1 VSAPD
6 ERALAVN
13 GHECRIWVK
22 GSGERLGYLAGLG
35 GLPEWSPFLE
45 RLAERRRVVVPSLP
59 GFFGATGHEQL
70 DGIEE
75 WVAMALDLLEGAGL
89 EDADLIGASIGG
101 MIAAEVAAFSRA
113 SVNRLVLIAPFGLYA
128 DAEPVADVFARPP
141 AELTAAWTSSAQAL
155 VERFSPPQDE
165 EGAQEF
171 LLELYRA
178 NVAAA
183 RLIWPFGDRG
193 LRRRLHRITASTLLV
208 WGSADRLIP
217 ASYAKRF
224 ADGIA
229 GETSIRSIE
238 GAGHLVDLDAPDA
251 VAEAVLEFLGA

>member
-6 ERALAVN
+6 ERTLAVN
-13 GHECRIWVK
+13 GHECRVWVK
-22 GSGERLGYLAGLG
+22 GSGERVGYLAGLG
-35 GLPEWSPFLE
+35 GLPNWSPFLE
-45 RLAERRRVVVPSLP
+45 RLAERRRVIVPSLP
-59 GFFGATGHEQL
+59 GFFGATGHEEL
-70 DGIEE
+70 DGIED

-89 EDADLIGASIGG
+89 DGADLIGASVGG

-113 SVNRLVLIAPFGLYA
+113 SVGRLVLIAPFGLY
-128 DAEPVADVFARPP
+128 DDEEPVADVFARPP
-141 AELTAAWTSSAQAL
+141 AQLTAAWASSSRAL
-155 VERFSPPQDE
+155 ADRFSPPADE
-165 EGAQEF
+165 EQAQDY

-193 LRRRLHRITASTLLV
+193 LRRRLHRITSSTLLI
-208 WGSADRLIP
+208 WGSADQLIP

-238 GAGHLVDLDAPDA
+238 GAGHLADLDAPDA
-251 VAEAVLEFLGA
+251 VAEAALDFLGA